1 VNKIQRNFSPV
12 YLAILSGILLIILI
26 VNGILEINRAQN
38 GFYLLLQ
45 REAVTHIQL
54 FERNIQDT
62 LAALQWLEN
71 PSESSSPNF
80 ILSGTLF
87 NLEESVAEYLLQ
99 AAHRFD
105 QMDREKPLNPSDLQS
120 LTEQY
125 LATSIEIYDQKGN
138 LIRSSPAPAS
148 KRKPLLRELLEQK
161 RSVVIDLFGKPFKED
176 QWFSIAISRKMTPG
190 FIALHFNGEQMKR
203 LFRQLAIQRAVS
215 DLSPRQDILFISVQ
229 DTDLYTLA
237 HSDPAFLGRKEE
249 DSFLKNSLQSHQSL
263 SRLYRSAKGE
273 DVFEVAQSFSFKNQ
287 PMGLIRIG
295 YSPKEIHPV
304 LSQIKKNVFLSIL
317 FFLILGISAIALI
330 WANQNRHLRK
340 VKEMEDR
347 VQLAERLSSLGHLA
361 AGVAHEI
368 RNPLN
373 AMGMG
378 LQRLKREFLPQ
389 EDSKKDEYLSF
400 TEVILTEIR
409 RVNEIIEQFLA
420 LSRPFQLNVRL
431 SSLQD
436 LLKNLITLFQEEA
449 SAQGITLQTQWKDDL
464 SPMRMDSEKLT
475 QAFINI
481 MKNGMEAMEKGGILK
496 IETHSLKDRVSVVIS
511 DSGSGIPPDQ
521 KEKIFNYYYTTKE
534 KGVGLGLPIAH
545 RIIEAH
551 GGQLTVESKMGAGT
565 RVTVTLPT
573 HPLIPSPS
581 DGGG

>member
-565 RVTVTLPT
+565 KVTVTLPT